1 MCLMGTP
8 PPGLLSWQPCSL
20 TPPPLSRSSEES
32 PTRACSEKISPLS
45 AGLEKSLSRASAKR
59 NPNARQLRMDGA
71 GLTVVQRPSVCKLNG
86 LNNHIRHHH
95 SQHKRSSSD
104 RTEEVVG
111 TYECRQLQSLQS
123 NPFPNPSTNWNGNAL
138 PHLVLHR
145 KLHRHPAVIC
155 SAAAAAAGGDGAL
168 FSSDLGTDT
177 AGDGAI
183 FSSDLS
189 TTTNGGAYESRGKF
203 CTLSKPP
210 NGLFCRMDCYCCW
223 IQVCAV
229 VLSKTHMW
237 ILCRISIFVLRF
249 KCTYSFWNY
258 RFSHG
263 LLPRKKN
270 RIFLQKQS
278 YVDGSIA
285 SVGLLCKIATLT
297 AQVCHVQRRMRVM
310 ELQHRQ
316 RI

>member
-20 TPPPLSRSSEES
+20 TPPPLPHSSEES

-45 AGLEKSLSRASAKR
+45 ACLEKSLSRASAKR
-59 NPNARQLRMDGA
+59 NPNARQLRMDGS

-86 LNNHIRHHH
+86 VNNHIRHHH
-95 SQHKRSSSD
+95 SQRERSSSD

-123 NPFPNPSTNWNGNAL
+123 NPFTNPSTNWNGNAL

-155 SAAAAAAGGDGAL
+155 SAAAAAAAGGDGAI

-203 CTLSKPP
+203 L
-210 NGLFCRMDCYCCW
+210 
-223 IQVCAV
+223 
-229 VLSKTHMW
+229 H
-237 ILCRISIFVLRF
+237 IF
-249 KCTYSFWNY
+249 
-258 RFSHG
+258 
-263 LLPRKKN
+263 
-270 RIFLQKQS
+270 
-278 YVDGSIA
+278 
-285 SVGLLCKIATLT
+285 
-297 AQVCHVQRRMRVM
+297 
-310 ELQHRQ
+310 
-316 RI
+316 